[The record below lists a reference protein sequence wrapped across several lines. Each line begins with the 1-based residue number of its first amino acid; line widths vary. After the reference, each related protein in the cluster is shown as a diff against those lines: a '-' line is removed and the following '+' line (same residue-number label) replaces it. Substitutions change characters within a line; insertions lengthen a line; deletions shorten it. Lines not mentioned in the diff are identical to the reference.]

1 MTDDPSTAAPQ
12 TQNDSDAHR
21 HHSRLISQLRG
32 FLDEFSRAALSEA
45 SSEEVRGA
53 LFDLTER
60 LTAERASE
68 EGRRYGRLPDL
79 PAAGQATTPWYE
91 VLESTPPDSLTGR
104 AVFGPF
110 FLGGRGAA
118 HGGSIPLLFDEL
130 FGWLANAEG
139 MPASRTAYLNTQYRS
154 VVLIGA
160 ELTFRAW
167 TDRVEGRKRFLRAE
181 LRHGPTLCAEAESL
195 FVTLRPGQA

>member
-1 MTDDPSTAAPQ
+1 MTDDSSTADPRAE
-12 TQNDSDAHR
+12 SISSVHR
-21 HHSRLISQLRG
+21 YHAELISQLRG
-32 FLDEFSRAALSEA
+32 FLDEFSSASLTEE
-45 SSEEVRGA
+45 SSEELRA
-53 LFDLTER
+53 TLADLTER
-60 LTAERASE
+60 LAAERVPE
-68 EGRRYGRLPDL
+68 EERHYGRLFRL

-104 AVFGPF
+104 SVFGPF

-139 MPASRTAYLNTQYRS
+139 MPASRTAYLNTRYLS
-154 VVLIGA
+154 VVRIGV
-160 ELTFRAW
+160 ELTFSAW
-167 TDRVEGRKRFLRAE
+167 TERAEGRKRFLRAE
-181 LRHGPTLCAEAESL
+181 LRDGPTLCAEAESL

>member
-1 MTDDPSTAAPQ
+1 MVGPWADLTSCAQ
-12 TQNDSDAHR
+12 E
-21 HHSRLISQLRG
+21 HHARLISQLRD
-32 FLDEFSRAALSEA
+32 FLGEFSSAALTEA
-45 SSEEVRGA
+45 SSEELRA
-53 LFDLTER
+53 TLFDSTER
-60 LTAERASE
+60 LAAERAPE
-68 EGRRYGRLPDL
+68 ERRRYGRLPGL

-130 FGWLANAEG
+130 FGWLANSEG
-139 MPASRTAYLNTQYRS
+139 MPASRTAYLNTRYRS
-154 VVLIGA
+154 VVRIGA
-160 ELTFRAW
+160 ELTFSAW
-167 TDRVEGRKRFLRAE
+167 TERVEGRKRFLRAE
-181 LRHGPTLCAEAESL
+181 LRHGSTLCAEAETL